1 MLLRGSSTESYDDYV
16 VELSRAVGSSVD
28 SSRVSRLAK
37 KMRPIHVLVK
47 SLHPLMAGAGQV
59 NPMPTS
65 LILGGITFIVSFSN
79 RVEEYQNKLVEML
92 EWMGDEIDIINKYRE
107 EDLTGNDPDIKA
119 CEIIL
124 ATDILKTCIKVVK
137 TFYDERGREKNGF
150 ILAMKAQCQDFG
162 SKFGDISAQFKLHL
176 GALEK
181 RRRIVNARGIKSL
194 TAGVGN
200 IERVLGG
207 KLKDSLEALP
217 LPEKEA
223 KNKEN
228 GEQPEIGDRWSNAQF
243 QLPFLD
249 ESRRRF
255 LAWLPY
261 VNFGDIH
268 ENHFER
274 RIPTSGDWL
283 LRNEKY
289 RLWKESANSDLLW
302 IHGKPGSG
310 KSHLAARV
318 ISELAT
324 PIATQVTSA
333 MAYAYCTSNQT
344 KTRLTYN
351 NLLGTILGQLYEKL
365 SASEGIPT
373 LTRQADAGSKA
384 ELSRSEL
391 KEGINLVLNRLRS
404 AFLVVDGL
412 DECSHFEDRQFAD
425 FCNFLAS
432 LADSKDSDLC
442 TKILIFSRPD
452 YTAIRSAIAHF
463 PTIRIDMG
471 ANDED
476 IKAYISSKVEE
487 INSDPSPDEREGFED
502 IKKMMFNNASGLF
515 LWVHFKSRHFRE
527 IGSVEDILETLG
539 DKTEGLDELY
549 GEELKKILNNRSSHV
564 RDRAL
569 RALLWVKNAHRP
581 LSKLELLEA
590 LSVKPG
596 RKDIRQR
603 GRLSGD
609 LALAT
614 ECADLITEVNG
625 FYQLRHASLDDFLS
639 SQLPSLL
646 TYGPL
651 QSQANEILAEICLTY
666 ISFENF
672 EDVQVLSA
680 EHVSRLYG
688 QYPLLE
694 YAVLS
699 WGDHFHEA
707 KGHHVP
713 HLNHLLSN
721 FLGSRNKLRLAI
733 QILEFK
739 DFTAGSWSPRNP
751 TPLHIVAIFDL
762 REVADMMSDVH
773 PLLNSVDDFGH
784 LPIAYSVLHGWRNMT
799 KWLLRKHREEL
810 EATGSDTFSQ
820 AFLESCGAWL
830 LHSASEEDWEDV
842 VFDLVALGFDKNS
855 SNALG
860 ETPLHAAATAGSNRA
875 LGCLLRLGALPDVAD
890 RDGKTPLIMAAM
902 HMNPEIAA
910 SLLQNKADVNHRGRN
925 DETALH
931 FAVQNDQ
938 VELVKVLLDADAN
951 VNARCSTEGGFHGQ
965 TPLHYATEGNLEEM
979 MNVLISRGASMDHG
993 TECGDTPLLVACYCN
1008 NARAFD
1014 TLLRHGVDIHARNLQ
1029 DGSSCLHVAS
1039 MFGSLEVMELIFT
1052 SAARQTLIDCTDID
1066 GNTPLHR
1073 ALRKSQSA
1081 AAKLLIDQGARTDV
1095 CNLMQDTPLQMAI
1108 ETECSDV
1115 AELLLT
1121 THKMDLNQPGYRG
1134 RTAWYYVAFHG
1145 RTELL
1150 SLIASIPDV
1159 HLKDANG
1166 STPLHSAA
1174 LNNQEYFISEFL
1186 RLFPDTDINAQD
1198 SDGLTP
1204 LHIAATHGSKDSIE
1218 LIVKAEPS
1226 SVHLKD
1232 KRGRFPLHLAA
1243 LHGHLRCLEQL
1254 ITPMSIEHRDLN
1266 GASALWIACIFGH
1279 QNVVE
1284 FLVRMGADA
1293 NKADDCFGEPPIL
1306 VALLE
1311 KHVRIVEHLLD
1322 HGAQTNVV
1330 SNRGV
1335 TLIQAAVLAGD
1346 QILLQRLL
1354 ELEYG
1359 NPKSKQ
1365 LATPT
1370 GSLRPP
1376 RAFESALACGS
1387 LIARPLD
1394 TSSNTSLMVAK
1405 PLIHLGAALETLHWK
1420 SFHDLDS
1427 VRSANGQLYDEVY
1440 YAAINGLGSLL
1451 ETLRRYTSFATGT
1464 SLRTFDPLTEAARRG
1479 FPGFI
1484 AAAKLLGM
1492 SLRPQSG
1499 FQALRMQQDALLV
1512 ASIHR
1517 NVQTAKEL
1525 LISGANPTLK
1535 DCFGLRALDYAT
1547 QNKALLEVFREHAF
1561 DRAPLDANS
1570 VSQAMRKSIVDFATA
1585 VKSLQ
1590 SSGKES
1596 QSQSRLELSALAAG
1610 LLLLHSQSSIEQAR
1624 ICKMALGHDSG
1635 ETEFLCDI
1643 CSQRVPPISY
1653 KCTVCADVDL
1663 CPNCYSEY
1671 CASTPHTIPES
1682 FFKLQALDAKV
1693 EPVLEIMELF
1703 LTRHI
1708 ELLPECL
1715 RLLGPLA
1722 ERWIDAR
1729 LAAYTDW
1736 ESSAMSNKCWL
1747 QKRSACELL
1756 YFLDKTRR
1764 HDWIHTENGEEQ
1776 PVQNMEY
1783 AAYMRRKIRSIFV
1796 SFNPRMEQHTLQ
1808 CNGHRYL
1815 CLVPFIDLNPVDRA
1829 CFSSEGVLHK
1839 TFLRE
1844 LIEEYSTPPT
1854 CEERASISARFSDGE
1869 RWPRTNE
1876 AGDPHD
1882 RTIETD
1888 TAAEDAWST
1897 KLKILEVT
1905 RRTITDKVVPGSHL
1919 KTPKQAGQGHG
1930 NDWEVTTSHEIAWRL
1945 AHAMLGIPFK
1955 NALAEIV
1962 YRVDFT
1968 EQVKDQ
1974 TFV

>member
-1 MLLRGSSTESYDDYV
+1 MNRLHALRAMSPRRKSSTSTDRRSNRDPSTDNAIHFWLLEAEKLQPEQRDMLLRSSSTESYDDYV

-79 RVEEYQNKLVEML
+79 RVEEYQNKLIEML

-124 ATDILKTCIKVVK
+124 ATDILETCIKVVK

-217 LPEKEA
+217 LREKEA

-333 MAYAYCTSNQT
+333 VA
-344 KTRLTYN
+344 
-351 NLLGTILGQLYEKL
+351 
-365 SASEGIPT
+365 
-373 LTRQADAGSKA
+373 
-384 ELSRSEL
+384 
-391 KEGINLVLNRLRS
+391 
-404 AFLVVDGL
+404 
-412 DECSHFEDRQFAD
+412 HFEDRQFAD

-432 LADSKDSDLC
+432 LADSKDSGLC
-442 TKILIFSRPD
+442 TKILILSRPD
-452 YTAIRSAIAHF
+452 YSAIRSAIAHF

-549 GEELKKILNNRSSHV
+549 GEELKKILNHRSSHV

-569 RALLWVKNAHRP
+569 RALLWVKNAYRP

-639 SQLPSLL
+639 SRLPSLL

-651 QSQANEILAEICLTY
+651 QSQANVILAEICLTY

-784 LPIAYSVLHGWRNMT
+784 LPIEYSVLHGWRNMT

-938 VELVKVLLDADAN
+938 VELVKVLLDAGAN

-979 MNVLISRGASMDHG
+979 MNILISRGASMDHG

-1008 NARAFD
+1008 KARAFD

-1293 NKADDCFGEPPIL
+1293 NKADDRFGEPPIL

-1322 HGAQTNVV
+1322 HGVHTNVV

-1370 GSLRPP
+1370 DSLSPP
-1376 RAFESALACGS
+1376 RAFESALACGG

-1405 PLIHLGAALETLHWK
+1405 PLIHLGAALETLDWK

-1427 VRSANGQLYDEVY
+1427 VRSANGQLYDDVY

-1451 ETLRRYTSFATGT
+1451 ETLR
-1464 SLRTFDPLTEAARRG
+1464 
-1479 FPGFI
+1479 
-1484 AAAKLLGM
+1484 
-1492 SLRPQSG
+1492 
-1499 FQALRMQQDALLV
+1499 
-1512 ASIHR
+1512 
-1517 NVQTAKEL
+1517 
-1525 LISGANPTLK
+1525 
-1535 DCFGLRALDYAT
+1535 
-1547 QNKALLEVFREHAF
+1547 
-1561 DRAPLDANS
+1561 
-1570 VSQAMRKSIVDFATA
+1570 
-1585 VKSLQ
+1585 
-1590 SSGKES
+1590 
-1596 QSQSRLELSALAAG
+1596 
-1610 LLLLHSQSSIEQAR
+1610 
-1624 ICKMALGHDSG
+1624 SG

-1783 AAYMRRKIRSIFV
+1783 ATYMRRKIRSIFV

-1808 CNGHRYL
+1808 CNGHQYL
-1815 CLVPFIDLNPVDRA
+1815 CLVPFIDLNPKDRA
-1829 CFSSEGVLHK
+1829 SFSSEEILHK
-1839 TFLRE
+1839 TFLQE

-1876 AGDPHD
+1876 AGDPRD

-1905 RRTITDKVVPGSHL
+1905 RRTITDKVVAGSQL
-1919 KTPKQAGQGHG
+1919 KTPKQGGQGHG

-1945 AHAMLGIPFK
+1945 AHAMLGIPFTK
-1955 NALAEIV
+1955 ALAEIV